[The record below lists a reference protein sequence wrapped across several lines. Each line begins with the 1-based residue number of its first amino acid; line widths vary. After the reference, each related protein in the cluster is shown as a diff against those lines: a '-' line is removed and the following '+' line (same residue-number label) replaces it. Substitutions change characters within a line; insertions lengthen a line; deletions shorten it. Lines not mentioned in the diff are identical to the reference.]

1 VTADPPAARVLVVED
16 DRSTRLLVRRVL
28 ERDGFHVVEAAD
40 GVSAMAAVTGS
51 EGAPAVDLVI
61 LDLQLPR
68 LNGLAVLRALRRESE
83 VPVIILSGRGDEAVR
98 VLGFEAGADDY
109 VVKPFF
115 PRELLARVRAVLRR
129 VEPPS
134 GTSDDDS
141 RLVFGDLLIDRR
153 GREVL
158 VGGEA
163 VAITAR
169 EFDLLAFLAASP
181 REVFSREQLLNEV
194 WRSSSEWQDPAT
206 VTELIRRLRLKVE
219 PEPDRPRWI
228 QTVRGVGYRFD
239 P

>member
-1 VTADPPAARVLVVED
+1 VTVDTPATRVLVVED
-16 DRSTRLLVRRVL
+16 DKSTRLLVRRVL
-28 ERDGFHVVEAAD
+28 ERDGFVVVEAVD
-40 GVSAMAAVTGS
+40 GVSAMAAVTGA
-51 EGAPAVDLVI
+51 EGTPPVDLVI

-68 LNGLAVLRALRRESE
+68 LNGLAVLRAMRRESV
-83 VPVIILSGRGDEAVR
+83 VPVIILSGRGEEKVR

-115 PRELLARVRAVLRR
+115 PRELIARVRAVLRR
-129 VEPPS
+129 VEPPPAPV
-134 GTSDDDS
+134 DDGS
-141 RLVFGDLLIDRR
+141 RLVFGDLVIDVR
-153 GREVL
+153 GREVH
-158 VGGEA
+158 VGGRA
-163 VAITAR
+163 AAITAR